1 MTQKK
6 RGLGFNPLLG
16 LDQSTVDAVLNTEKT
31 DPMVKG
37 TSGTG
42 GSTGLL
48 QLAIEKI
55 VPNPFQP
62 RTRFSELELD
72 ELSDSIR
79 QHGVMQP
86 VVVRQTVRGYELIAG
101 ERRWRASQ
109 RAGLA
114 EIPAL
119 VRDLDDQQVAALALI
134 ENIQREQLTAIEQAR
149 ALARM
154 RDQFSMDQTALATMI
169 SSSRSNVAN
178 LLRLLNL
185 SQGVQSMLEE
195 GRLEMGHARALLPLP
210 ENMQV
215 KTAEDVLRSQLSV
228 RQTETLVRRLL
239 SDDSKPDQGGDQK
252 DPDVG
257 RLEAKLSDRLG
268 ASVQIKPKSGGKGHI
283 VIEYGSLDILDGIV
297 ARLKTKD

>member
-31 DPMVKG
+31 ESTTKG
-37 TSGTG
+37 TSGP
-42 GSTGLL
+42 SGLL

-62 RTRFSELELD
+62 RTRFNELELD

-119 VRDLDDQQVAALALI
+119 VRELDDQQVAALALI

-228 RQTETLVRRLL
+228 RQTETLVKRLL
-239 SDDSKPDQGGDQK
+239 SDNSKRDQGSDQK
-252 DPDVG
+252 DPDVS

-268 ASVQIKPKSGGKGHI
+268 ASVQIQPKSGGKGHI

>member
-16 LDQSTVDAVLNTEKT
+16 LDQSTVDAVLNKDQTSQNTEK
-31 DPMVKG
+31 P
-37 TSGTG
+37 SNAA
-42 GSTGLL
+42 GLIH
-48 QLAIEKI
+48 LAIEKI

-109 RAGLA
+109 RAGIT
-114 EIPAL
+114 EIPAI

-185 SQGVQSMLEE
+185 AQGVQTMLED

-210 ENMQV
+210 ENMQQ
-215 KTAEDVLRSQLSV
+215 KTAEDVLKSQLSV
-228 RQTETLVRRLL
+228 RQTETLVKRLL
-239 SDDSKPDQGGDQK
+239 ADDTSPSKSEDK
-252 DPDVG
+252 DPDVS

-268 ASVQIKPKSGGKGHI
+268 ASVQIKAKSGGKGHI

-297 ARLKTKD
+297 ARLKAKE

>member
-16 LDQSTVDAVLNTEKT
+16 LDQSTVDAVLNTGQSSQEFTHPKET
-31 DPMVKG
+31 
-37 TSGTG
+37 
-42 GSTGLL
+42 TGLI
-48 QLAIEKI
+48 QLAVETI

-62 RTRFSELELD
+62 RTRFNELELD

-86 VVVRQTVRGYELIAG
+86 IVVRQTERGFELIAG

-109 RAGLA
+109 RAGLSDL
-114 EIPAL
+114 PAI

-154 RDQFSMDQTALATMI
+154 RDEFSMDQTALAAMI

-185 SQGVQSMLEE
+185 ATSVQAMLET
-195 GRLEMGHARALLPLP
+195 GSLEMGHARALLPLP
-210 ENMQV
+210 ENMQQ
-215 KTAEDVLRSQLSV
+215 KTA
-228 RQTETLVRRLL
+228 
-239 SDDSKPDQGGDQK
+239 
-252 DPDVG
+252 
-257 RLEAKLSDRLG
+257 
-268 ASVQIKPKSGGKGHI
+268 
-283 VIEYGSLDILDGIV
+283 
-297 ARLKTKD
+297 

>member
-16 LDQSTVDAVLNTEKT
+16 LDQSTVDAVLNKDQTSQNTEK
-31 DPMVKG
+31 P
-37 TSGTG
+37 SNAA
-42 GSTGLL
+42 GLIH
-48 QLAIEKI
+48 LAVEKI

-109 RAGLA
+109 RAGIT
-114 EIPAL
+114 EIPAI

-185 SQGVQSMLEE
+185 AQGVQTMLED

-210 ENMQV
+210 ENMQQ
-215 KTAEDVLRSQLSV
+215 KTAEDVLKSQLSV
-228 RQTETLVRRLL
+228 RQTETLVKRLL
-239 SDDSKPDQGGDQK
+239 ADDTSPSKSEDK
-252 DPDVG
+252 DPDVS

-268 ASVQIKPKSGGKGHI
+268 ASVQIKAKSGGKGHI

-297 ARLKTKD
+297 ARLKAKE

>member
-6 RGLGFNPLLG
+6 RGLGFNPLLS
-16 LDQSTVDAVLNTEKT
+16 LDQSTVDAVLNKDSSEQNVGPLKN
-31 DPMVKG
+31 D
-37 TSGTG
+37 G
-42 GSTGLL
+42 GIINIGV
-48 QLAIEKI
+48 EKI

-62 RTRFSELELD
+62 RIRFDEIELD
-72 ELSDSIR
+72 ELADSIR

-86 VVVRQTVRGYELIAG
+86 IVVRQNSGGYELIAG

-109 RAGLA
+109 RAGLTDL
-114 EIPAL
+114 PAI

-154 RDQFSMDQTALATMI
+154 RDQFSMDQTALAAMI

-185 SQGVQSMLEE
+185 VKDVQTMLEE

-210 ENMQV
+210 ETMQQ
-215 KTAEDVLRSQLSV
+215 KAAEDVLRSRLSV
-228 RQTETLVRRLL
+228 RQTETLVKRLL
-239 SDDSKPDQGGDQK
+239 SGDTASAK
-252 DPDVG
+252 TGADDPDVG
-257 RLEAKLSDRLG
+257 RLEMKLSDSLG
-268 ASVQIKPKSGGKGHI
+268 AKVKLKPRKGGKGLI

-297 ARLKTKD
+297 TRLRANS

>member
-31 DPMVKG
+31 DSTIKG
-37 TSGTG
+37 TSGP
-42 GSTGLL
+42 SGLL

-62 RTRFSELELD
+62 RTRFNELELD

-109 RAGLA
+109 RAGLT

-195 GRLEMGHARALLPLP
+195 GRLEMGHARSLLPLP

-228 RQTETLVRRLL
+228 RQTETLVKRLL
-239 SDDSKPDQGGDQK
+239 SDNSKRDQGSDQK
-252 DPDVG
+252 DPDVS

>member
-6 RGLGFNPLLG
+6 RGLGFNPLLSV
-16 LDQSTVDAVLNTEKT
+16 DKSTVDAVLNKDSSVQNVERSKN
-31 DPMVKG
+31 V
-37 TSGTG
+37 G
-42 GSTGLL
+42 GIINIGV
-48 QLAIEKI
+48 EKI

-62 RTRFSELELD
+62 RIRFNEIELD
-72 ELSDSIR
+72 ELADSIR

-86 VVVRQTVRGYELIAG
+86 IVVRQNSGGYELIAG

-109 RAGLA
+109 RAGLTDL
-114 EIPAL
+114 PAI

-154 RDQFSMDQTALATMI
+154 RDQFSMDQTALAAMI

-185 SQGVQSMLEE
+185 VKDVQTMLEE

-210 ENMQV
+210 ENMQQ
-215 KTAEDVLRSQLSV
+215 KAAEDVLRSRLSV
-228 RQTETLVRRLL
+228 RQTETLVKRLL
-239 SDDSKPDQGGDQK
+239 SGDTASPK
-252 DPDVG
+252 SGVDDPDVG
-257 RLEAKLSDRLG
+257 RLEMKLSDSLG
-268 ASVQIKPKSGGKGHI
+268 AKVKLKPRTGGRGLI

-297 ARLKTKD
+297 TRLREKS

>member
-1 MTQKK
+1 MGI
-6 RGLGFNPLLG
+6 RILPLNRWLLLVALALGVALAALEGGGIEERAVEPLFPG
-16 LDQSTVDAVLNTEKT
+16 FD
-31 DPMVKG
+31 
-37 TSGTG
+37 
-42 GSTGLL
+42 
-48 QLAIEKI
+48 

-114 EIPAL
+114 VIPAL
-119 VRDLDDQQVAALALI
+119 VRDIDDQQVAALALI

-185 SQGVQSMLEE
+185 SQGVQSMLEG
-195 GRLEMGHARALLPLP
+195 GRLEMGHARARCCHC
-210 ENMQV
+210 Q
-215 KTAEDVLRSQLSV
+215 KTCR
-228 RQTETLVRRLL
+228 
-239 SDDSKPDQGGDQK
+239 
-252 DPDVG
+252 
-257 RLEAKLSDRLG
+257 
-268 ASVQIKPKSGGKGHI
+268 
-283 VIEYGSLDILDGIV
+283 
-297 ARLKTKD
+297 

>member
-16 LDQSTVDAVLNTEKT
+16 LDQSTVDAVLNKNQTSQNTEK
-31 DPMVKG
+31 P
-37 TSGTG
+37 SNAA
-42 GSTGLL
+42 GLIH
-48 QLAIEKI
+48 LAVEKI

-86 VVVRQTVRGYELIAG
+86 VVVRQTVRGFELIAG

-109 RAGLA
+109 RAGIT
-114 EIPAL
+114 EIPAI

-185 SQGVQSMLEE
+185 AQGVQTMLED

-210 ENMQV
+210 ENMQQ
-215 KTAEDVLRSQLSV
+215 KTAEDVLKSQLSV
-228 RQTETLVRRLL
+228 RQTETLVKRLL
-239 SDDSKPDQGGDQK
+239 ADDTSPSKSEDQ
-252 DPDVG
+252 DPDVS

-268 ASVQIKPKSGGKGHI
+268 ASVQIKAKSGGKGHI

-297 ARLKTKD
+297 ARLKAKE

>member
-16 LDQSTVDAVLNTEKT
+16 LDQSTVDAVLNTDRKDSTIKE
-31 DPMVKG
+31 
-37 TSGTG
+37 TSGP
-42 GSTGLL
+42 SGLL
-48 QLAIEKI
+48 QLAIEKL

-62 RTRFSELELD
+62 RTRFNELELD

-228 RQTETLVRRLL
+228 RQTETLVKRLL
-239 SDDSKPDQGGDQK
+239 SDNSKRDQGSDQK
-252 DPDVG
+252 DPDVS

>member
-16 LDQSTVDAVLNTEKT
+16 LDQSTVDAVLNTDKT
-31 DPMVKG
+31 DSTIKG
-37 TSGTG
+37 TSGRP
-42 GSTGLL
+42 GLL
-48 QLAIEKI
+48 QLEIEKI

-62 RTRFSELELD
+62 RTRFNELELD

-114 EIPAL
+114 EIPAI
-119 VRDLDDQQVAALALI
+119 VRELDDQQVAALALI

-228 RQTETLVRRLL
+228 RQTETLVKRLL
-239 SDDSKPDQGGDQK
+239 SDNSKRDQGSDQK
-252 DPDVG
+252 DPDVS

-268 ASVQIKPKSGGKGHI
+268 ASVQIQPKSGGKGHI

>member
-31 DPMVKG
+31 DSTIKA
-37 TSGTG
+37 TSG
-42 GSTGLL
+42 SSGLL

-62 RTRFSELELD
+62 RTRFNELELD

-228 RQTETLVRRLL
+228 RQTETLVKRLL
-239 SDDSKPDQGGDQK
+239 SDNSKRDQGSDQK
-252 DPDVG
+252 DPDVS

>member
-31 DPMVKG
+31 DFTIKG
-37 TSGTG
+37 MSGRP
-42 GSTGLL
+42 GLL

-62 RTRFSELELD
+62 RTRFNELELD

-228 RQTETLVRRLL
+228 RQTETLVKRLL
-239 SDDSKPDQGGDQK
+239 SDNSKRDQGSDQK
-252 DPDVG
+252 DPDVS

>member
-16 LDQSTVDAVLNTEKT
+16 LDQSTVDAVLNKDQTSQNAEK
-31 DPMVKG
+31 P
-37 TSGTG
+37 SNAA
-42 GSTGLL
+42 GLI
-48 QLAIEKI
+48 QLAVEKI

-109 RAGLA
+109 RAGIT
-114 EIPAL
+114 EIPAII
-119 VRDLDDQQVAALALI
+119 RDLDDQQVAALALI

-185 SQGVQSMLEE
+185 AQGVQTMLED

-210 ENMQV
+210 ENMQQ
-215 KTAEDVLRSQLSV
+215 KTAEDVLKSQLSV
-228 RQTETLVRRLL
+228 RQTETLVKRLL
-239 SDDSKPDQGGDQK
+239 ADDTSPSKSEDK
-252 DPDVG
+252 DPDVS

-268 ASVQIKPKSGGKGHI
+268 ASVQIKAKSGGKGHI

-297 ARLKTKD
+297 ARLKAKE

>member
-31 DPMVKG
+31 DSTIKG
-37 TSGTG
+37 TSGP
-42 GSTGLL
+42 SGLL

-62 RTRFSELELD
+62 RTRFNELELD

-185 SQGVQSMLEE
+185 SQSVQSMLEE

-228 RQTETLVRRLL
+228 RQTETLVKRLL
-239 SDDSKPDQGGDQK
+239 SDNSKRDQGSDQK
-252 DPDVG
+252 DPDVS

>member
-16 LDQSTVDAVLNTEKT
+16 LDQSTVDAVLNTDKT
-31 DPMVKG
+31 DSTIKG
-37 TSGTG
+37 TSGRP
-42 GSTGLL
+42 GLL
-48 QLAIEKI
+48 QLEIEKI

-62 RTRFSELELD
+62 RTRFNELELD

-114 EIPAL
+114 EIPAI
-119 VRDLDDQQVAALALI
+119 VRELDDQQVAALALI

-154 RDQFSMDQTALATMI
+154 RDQFSI
-169 SSSRSNVAN
+169 S
-178 LLRLLNL
+178 
-185 SQGVQSMLEE
+185 
-195 GRLEMGHARALLPLP
+195 
-210 ENMQV
+210 
-215 KTAEDVLRSQLSV
+215 
-228 RQTETLVRRLL
+228 
-239 SDDSKPDQGGDQK
+239 
-252 DPDVG
+252 
-257 RLEAKLSDRLG
+257 
-268 ASVQIKPKSGGKGHI
+268 I
-283 VIEYGSLDILDGIV
+283 V
-297 ARLKTKD
+297 T

>member
-31 DPMVKG
+31 DSTIKG
-37 TSGTG
+37 TSGRP
-42 GSTGLL
+42 GLL

-62 RTRFSELELD
+62 RTRFNELELD

-119 VRDLDDQQVAALALI
+119 VRELDDQQVAALALI

-228 RQTETLVRRLL
+228 RQTETLVKRLL
-239 SDDSKPDQGGDQK
+239 SDNSKRDQGSDQK
-252 DPDVG
+252 DPDVS

>member
-1 MTQKK
+1 MIQKK

-16 LDQSTVDAVLNTEKT
+16 LVQSTVDAVLNTEKT
-31 DPMVKG
+31 DSTIKG
-37 TSGTG
+37 TSGP
-42 GSTGLL
+42 SGLL

-252 DPDVG
+252 DPDVS

>member
-1 MTQKK
+1 M
-6 RGLGFNPLLG
+6 LLTD
-16 LDQSTVDAVLNTEKT
+16 LLKNQSIHFKET
-31 DPMVKG
+31 
-37 TSGTG
+37 
-42 GSTGLL
+42 TGLI
-48 QLAIEKI
+48 QLAVENI

-62 RTRFSELELD
+62 RLRFNELELD

-86 VVVRQTVRGYELIAG
+86 IVVRQTARSFELVAG

-109 RAGLA
+109 RAGLS
-114 EIPAL
+114 EIPAI

-154 RDQFSMDQTALATMI
+154 RDEFSMDQTALAAMI

-185 SQGVQSMLEE
+185 AQSVQLMLED
-195 GRLEMGHARALLPLP
+195 GSLEMGHARALLPLP
-210 ENMQV
+210 ENMQR
-215 KTAEDVLRSQLSV
+215 KTAEDVVRSQLSV
-228 RQTETLVRRLL
+228 RQTETLIKRLL
-239 SDDSKPDQGGDQK
+239 SDDTTPTKTNVK
-252 DPDVG
+252 DPNVSW
-257 RLEAKLSDRLG
+257 LESKLSDQLG
-268 ASVQIKPKSGGKGHI
+268 ATVQIKAKSGGKGHI

-297 ARLKTKD
+297 ARLKVKD

>member
-16 LDQSTVDAVLNTEKT
+16 LDQSTVDAVLNKDQTSQNTEK
-31 DPMVKG
+31 P
-37 TSGTG
+37 SNAA
-42 GSTGLL
+42 GLI
-48 QLAIEKI
+48 QLAVEKI

-109 RAGLA
+109 RAGIT
-114 EIPAL
+114 EIPAI

-154 RDQFSMDQTALATMI
+154 RDQFSMDQTALAAMI

-185 SQGVQSMLEE
+185 AQGVQTMLED

-210 ENMQV
+210 ENMQQ
-215 KTAEDVLRSQLSV
+215 KTAEDVLKSQLSV
-228 RQTETLVRRLL
+228 RQTETLVKRLL
-239 SDDSKPDQGGDQK
+239 ADDTSPSKSEDK
-252 DPDVG
+252 DPDVS

-268 ASVQIKPKSGGKGHI
+268 ALVQIKAKSGGKGHI

-297 ARLKTKD
+297 ARLKAKE

>member
-16 LDQSTVDAVLNTEKT
+16 LDQSTVDAVLNKDQAAQSTKQPL
-31 DPMVKG
+31 D
-37 TSGTG
+37 
-42 GSTGLL
+42 STGLMKL
-48 QLAIEKI
+48 PVEKI
-55 VPNPFQP
+55 IPNPFQP

-72 ELSDSIR
+72 ELADSIR

-109 RAGLA
+109 RAGIT
-114 EIPAL
+114 EIPAIA
-119 VRDLDDQQVAALALI
+119 RDLDDQQVAALALI

-185 SQGVQSMLEE
+185 AQSVQTMLED
-195 GRLEMGHARALLPLP
+195 GRIEMGHARALLPLP
-210 ENMQV
+210 ESMQQ
-215 KTAEDVLRSQLSV
+215 KTAEDVLKSQLSV
-228 RQTETLVRRLL
+228 RQTETLVKRLL
-239 SDDSKPDQGGDQK
+239 ADDTSPEKSEGK

-268 ASVQIKPKSGGKGHI
+268 ATVQIKAKSGGKGHI

-297 ARLKTKD
+297 ARLKAKD

>member
-1 MTQKK
+1 MTHKK

-16 LDQSTVDAVLNTEKT
+16 LDQSTVDAVLNK
-31 DPMVKG
+31 DQ
-37 TSGTG
+37 TSQNTTQPKN
-42 GSTGLL
+42 SAGLI
-48 QLAIEKI
+48 QLAVEKI

-62 RTRFSELELD
+62 RTRFNELELD

-109 RAGLA
+109 RVGIT
-114 EIPAL
+114 EVPAI
-119 VRDLDDQQVAALALI
+119 VRDLDDQQIAALALI

-185 SQGVQSMLEE
+185 AQGVQTMLED

-210 ENMQV
+210 ENMQQ
-215 KTAEDVLRSQLSV
+215 KTAEDVLKSQLSV
-228 RQTETLVRRLL
+228 RQTETLVKRLL
-239 SDDSKPDQGGDQK
+239 TDDTETSKSEDK
-252 DPDVG
+252 DPDVS

-268 ASVQIKPKSGGKGHI
+268 ATVQIKAKSGGKGHI

-297 ARLKTKD
+297 ARLRAKE

>member
-16 LDQSTVDAVLNTEKT
+16 LDQSTVDAVLNKDQTSQNTEK
-31 DPMVKG
+31 P
-37 TSGTG
+37 SNAA
-42 GSTGLL
+42 GLI
-48 QLAIEKI
+48 QLAVEKI

-109 RAGLA
+109 RAGIT
-114 EIPAL
+114 EIPAI

-185 SQGVQSMLEE
+185 AQGVQTMLED

-210 ENMQV
+210 ENMQQ
-215 KTAEDVLRSQLSV
+215 KTAEDVLKSQLSV
-228 RQTETLVRRLL
+228 RQTETLVKRLL
-239 SDDSKPDQGGDQK
+239 ADDTSPSKSEDK
-252 DPDVG
+252 DPDVS

-268 ASVQIKPKSGGKGHI
+268 ATVQIKAKSGGKGHI

-297 ARLKTKD
+297 ARLKAKE

>member
-6 RGLGFNPLLG
+6 RRLGFNPLLG
-16 LDQSTVDAVLNTEKT
+16 LDQSTVDAVLNKDQTSQNTEK
-31 DPMVKG
+31 P
-37 TSGTG
+37 SNAA
-42 GSTGLL
+42 GLI
-48 QLAIEKI
+48 QLAVEKI

-109 RAGLA
+109 RAGIT
-114 EIPAL
+114 EIPAI

-185 SQGVQSMLEE
+185 AQGVQTMLED

-210 ENMQV
+210 ENMQQ
-215 KTAEDVLRSQLSV
+215 KTAEDVLKSQLSV
-228 RQTETLVRRLL
+228 RQTETLVKRLL
-239 SDDSKPDQGGDQK
+239 ADDTSPSKSEDK
-252 DPDVG
+252 DPDVS

-268 ASVQIKPKSGGKGHI
+268 ASVQIKAKSGGKGHI

-297 ARLKTKD
+297 ARLKAKE

>member
-6 RGLGFNPLLG
+6 RGLGFNPLLS
-16 LDQSTVDAVLNTEKT
+16 LDQSTVDAVLNKDSSEQNVGPLKN
-31 DPMVKG
+31 D
-37 TSGTG
+37 G
-42 GSTGLL
+42 GIINIGV
-48 QLAIEKI
+48 EKI

-62 RTRFSELELD
+62 RIRFDEIELD
-72 ELSDSIR
+72 ELADSIR

-86 VVVRQTVRGYELIAG
+86 IVVRQNSGGYELIAG

-109 RAGLA
+109 RAGLTDL
-114 EIPAL
+114 PAI

-154 RDQFSMDQTALATMI
+154 RDQFSMDQTALAAMI

-185 SQGVQSMLEE
+185 VKDVQTMLEE

-210 ENMQV
+210 ENMQQ
-215 KTAEDVLRSQLSV
+215 KAAEDVLRSRLSV
-228 RQTETLVRRLL
+228 RQTETLVKRLL
-239 SDDSKPDQGGDQK
+239 SGDTASAK
-252 DPDVG
+252 TGADDPDVG
-257 RLEAKLSDRLG
+257 RLEMKLSDSLG
-268 ASVQIKPKSGGKGHI
+268 AKVKLKPRTGGRGLI
-283 VIEYGSLDILDGIV
+283 IIEYGSLDILDGIV
-297 ARLKTKD
+297 TRLRAKS

>member
-31 DPMVKG
+31 DSTIKG
-37 TSGTG
+37 TSGP
-42 GSTGLL
+42 SGLL

-62 RTRFSELELD
+62 RTRFNELELD

-119 VRDLDDQQVAALALI
+119 VRNLDDQQVAALALI

-169 SSSRSNVAN
+169 SSSRPNVAN

-210 ENMQV
+210 ENMQA

-252 DPDVG
+252 DPDVS
-257 RLEAKLSDRLG
+257 RLETKLSDWLG

>member
-16 LDQSTVDAVLNTEKT
+16 LDQSTVDAVLNKDQPAQSTKQPQ
-31 DPMVKG
+31 D
-37 TSGTG
+37 
-42 GSTGLL
+42 STGLM
-48 QLAIEKI
+48 QLPVEKI
-55 VPNPFQP
+55 IPNPFQP

-72 ELSDSIR
+72 ELADSIR

-109 RAGLA
+109 RAGIT
-114 EIPAL
+114 EIPAIA
-119 VRDLDDQQVAALALI
+119 RDLDDQQVAALALI

-185 SQGVQSMLEE
+185 AQSVQTMLED
-195 GRLEMGHARALLPLP
+195 GRIEMGHARALLPLP
-210 ENMQV
+210 ENMQQ
-215 KTAEDVLRSQLSV
+215 KTAEDVLKSQLSV
-228 RQTETLVRRLL
+228 RQTETLVKRLL
-239 SDDSKPDQGGDQK
+239 ADDTPPEKSEGK
-252 DPDVG
+252 DPDVS

-268 ASVQIKPKSGGKGHI
+268 ATVQIKAKSGGKGHI

-297 ARLKTKD
+297 ARLKAKD

>member
-31 DPMVKG
+31 DSTIKG
-37 TSGTG
+37 TSGP
-42 GSTGLL
+42 SGLL

-62 RTRFSELELD
+62 RTRFNELELD

-195 GRLEMGHARALLPLP
+195 GRLEMGHARSLLPLP

-228 RQTETLVRRLL
+228 RQTETLVKRLL
-239 SDDSKPDQGGDQK
+239 SDNSKRDQGSDQK
-252 DPDVG
+252 DPDVS

-297 ARLKTKD
+297 AQLKTKD

>member
-16 LDQSTVDAVLNTEKT
+16 LDQSTVDAVLNTDKT
-31 DPMVKG
+31 DSTIKG
-37 TSGTG
+37 TSGRP
-42 GSTGLL
+42 GLL
-48 QLAIEKI
+48 QLEIEKI

-62 RTRFSELELD
+62 RTRFNELELD

-114 EIPAL
+114 EMPAL

-228 RQTETLVRRLL
+228 RQTETLVKRLL
-239 SDDSKPDQGGDQK
+239 SDNSKRDQGSDQK
-252 DPDVG
+252 DPDVS

-268 ASVQIKPKSGGKGHI
+268 ASVQIQPKSGGKGHI

>member
-6 RGLGFNPLLG
+6 RGLGFNPLLSV
-16 LDQSTVDAVLNTEKT
+16 DQSTVDAVLNKDSSVQNVERSKN
-31 DPMVKG
+31 V
-37 TSGTG
+37 G
-42 GSTGLL
+42 GIINIGV
-48 QLAIEKI
+48 EKI

-62 RTRFSELELD
+62 RIRFNEIELD
-72 ELSDSIR
+72 ELADSIR

-86 VVVRQTVRGYELIAG
+86 IVVRQNSGGYELIAG

-109 RAGLA
+109 RAGLTDL
-114 EIPAL
+114 PAI

-154 RDQFSMDQTALATMI
+154 RDQFSMDQTALAAMI

-185 SQGVQSMLEE
+185 VKDVQTMLED

-210 ENMQV
+210 ENMQQ
-215 KTAEDVLRSQLSV
+215 KAAEDVLRSRLSV
-228 RQTETLVRRLL
+228 RQTETLVKRLL
-239 SDDSKPDQGGDQK
+239 SGDTASPK
-252 DPDVG
+252 TGADDPDVG
-257 RLEAKLSDRLG
+257 RLEMKLSDSLG
-268 ASVQIKPKSGGKGHI
+268 AKVKLKPRTGGRGLI
-283 VIEYGSLDILDGIV
+283 IIEYGSLDILDGIV
-297 ARLKTKD
+297 TRLRAKS

>member
-16 LDQSTVDAVLNTEKT
+16 LDQSTVDAVLNTGQLPQEFTHSKET
-31 DPMVKG
+31 
-37 TSGTG
+37 
-42 GSTGLL
+42 TGLI
-48 QLAIEKI
+48 QLAVETI

-62 RTRFSELELD
+62 RTRFNELELD
-72 ELSDSIR
+72 ELTDSIR

-86 VVVRQTVRGYELIAG
+86 IVVRKTERGFELIAG

-109 RAGLA
+109 RAGLSDL
-114 EIPAL
+114 PAI

-154 RDQFSMDQTALATMI
+154 RDEFSMDQTALAAMI

-185 SQGVQSMLEE
+185 AQSVQAMLET
-195 GRLEMGHARALLPLP
+195 GSLEMGHARALLPLP
-210 ENMQV
+210 ENMQQ
-215 KTAEDVLRSQLSV
+215 KTAEDVVRSQLSV
-228 RQTETLVRRLL
+228 RQTETLVKHLL
-239 SDDSKPDQGGDQK
+239 SDDTTPSKTDEK
-252 DPDVG
+252 DPDVS
-257 RLEAKLSDRLG
+257 RLESKLSDRLG
-268 ASVQIKPKSGGKGHI
+268 ATVQIKAKSGGKGHI

-297 ARLKTKD
+297 ARLKAED

>member
-16 LDQSTVDAVLNTEKT
+16 LDQSTVDAVLNKDQPAQSTKQPQ
-31 DPMVKG
+31 D
-37 TSGTG
+37 
-42 GSTGLL
+42 STGLM
-48 QLAIEKI
+48 QLPVEKI
-55 VPNPFQP
+55 IPNPFQP

-72 ELSDSIR
+72 ELADSIR

-109 RAGLA
+109 RAGIT
-114 EIPAL
+114 EIPAIA
-119 VRDLDDQQVAALALI
+119 RDLDDQQVAALALI

-169 SSSRSNVAN
+169 STSRSNVAN

-185 SQGVQSMLEE
+185 AQGVQTMLED
-195 GRLEMGHARALLPLP
+195 GRIEMGHARALLPLP
-210 ENMQV
+210 ENMQQ
-215 KTAEDVLRSQLSV
+215 KTAEDVLKSQLSV
-228 RQTETLVRRLL
+228 RQTETLVKRLL
-239 SDDSKPDQGGDQK
+239 ADETSPEKSEGK
-252 DPDVG
+252 DPDVS

-268 ASVQIKPKSGGKGHI
+268 ATVQIKAKSGGKGHI

-297 ARLKTKD
+297 ARLKAKE

>member
-31 DPMVKG
+31 DSTIKG
-37 TSGTG
+37 TSGPL
-42 GSTGLL
+42 GLL

-62 RTRFSELELD
+62 RTRFNELELD

-228 RQTETLVRRLL
+228 RQTETLVKRLL
-239 SDDSKPDQGGDQK
+239 SDNSKRDQGSDQK
-252 DPDVG
+252 DPDVS

>member
-16 LDQSTVDAVLNTEKT
+16 LDQSTVDAVLSRELKT
-31 DPMVKG
+31 SDQELG
-37 TSGTG
+37 DETG
-42 GSTGLL
+42 VVHV
-48 QLAIEKI
+48 AIERV

-62 RTRFSELELD
+62 RTRFNESELD
-72 ELSDSIR
+72 ELADSIR

-86 VVVRQTVRGYELIAG
+86 VILRKTTHHYELIAG

-109 RAGLA
+109 KVGLQD
-114 EIPAL
+114 IPGI

-154 RDQFSMDQTALATMI
+154 RDQFAMDQSTLAGMI

-185 SQGVQSMLEE
+185 SQGVQTMLEV
-195 GRLEMGHARALLPLP
+195 GDLEMGHARALLPLP
-210 ENMQV
+210 ESMQL
-215 KTAEDVLRSQLSV
+215 KAAEDVLRSQLSV
-228 RQTETLVRRLL
+228 RQTETLVKRLL
-239 SDDSKPDQGGDQK
+239 SQDSTAVSGRVAR
-252 DPDVG
+252 DPDVD
-257 RLEAKLSDRLG
+257 RLEVTLSDELG
-268 ASVQIKPKSGGKGHI
+268 AAVKIKPRKGGKGHI
-283 VIEYGSLDILDGIV
+283 VIEYGSLDVLDGIV
-297 ARLKTKD
+297 DRLKAKS

>member
-31 DPMVKG
+31 DSTIKG
-37 TSGTG
+37 TSGP
-42 GSTGLL
+42 SGLL

-62 RTRFSELELD
+62 RTRFNELELD

-228 RQTETLVRRLL
+228 RQTETLVKRLL
-239 SDDSKPDQGGDQK
+239 SDNSKRDQSSDHK
-252 DPDVG
+252 DPDVS